1 VSGGLVVGGSVGG
14 VAVPQVLKGSGT
26 IRGVVKLGG
35 NATLAPGNSPGTQK
49 IEGGLQV
56 GQGAI
61 YQVEYTMSGT
71 LVNNLNDSDLLSVV
85 AATGAGTGM
94 VELNG
99 GIVDPVAYLP
109 KDRSKGGN
117 ILSTFGQKA
126 RFKILEAGNGVT
138 GQFEGV
144 RQSAAL
150 RATLVYAGTLNNPVN
165 PVPSRAVGSAAL
177 GANDPVV
184 VYLELERAS
193 YESLGRNS
201 GGARK
206 QLAEVGMGLD
216 LLVKAAA
223 YEKAIEDIITQF
235 DALPMTPGSALVTL
249 SNAEGPAGAAA
260 AAAAAAGG
268 TAGVAA
274 AATGGFAD
282 LTSVLYSIFPETFAE
297 MYTLSLSRVQDVQKT
312 VSDRLNLLGT
322 AITSVSEQEVLSL
335 ATGTGGEW
343 NAWTNGYGS
352 FRSKSA
358 NQAAGEGGSSVSTFG
373 DVTGVERRFG
383 RATFGVMGGAG
394 SGNTQFN
401 RTGASVR
408 STSWHMGMYLS
419 LPVTQRLFADVS
431 GFYGE
436 VDNVI
441 HQKHLSVDANGITT
455 RPGRAFME
463 TQEWLLQVGVGGQMA
478 REGSRWSLVPSA
490 RLAYTGMHF
499 GKSRMDGFDG
509 LQLNSGTLGIRTK
522 SKWNATGLSRVGLDV
537 AREAKLL
544 RMPVRV
550 TGSAAWVHDFNA
562 APRELGVAW
571 NVLQQDSWSVSS
583 GRSASDMLRVGGALE
598 LGIGDRRTLRL
609 YGEQEFLQGKNVF
622 RGGINFTIGF

>member
-1 VSGGLVVGGSVGG
+1 MQVIKNITVVNEGKQSVNDVWINGSKIAHVVSVG
-14 VAVPQVLKGSGT
+14 T
-26 IRGVVKLGG
+26 IDYN
-35 NATLAPGNSPGTQK
+35 NA
-49 IEGGLQV
+49 
-56 GQGAI
+56 
-61 YQVEYTMSGT
+61 
-71 LVNNLNDSDLLSVV
+71 DSIVD
-85 AATGAGTGM
+85 GTGKHLFPGLIDDQ
-94 VELNG
+94 VHFREPGLTH
-99 GIVDPVAYLP
+99 
-109 KDRSKGGN
+109 KGD
-117 ILSTFGQKA
+117 LT
-126 RFKILEAGNGVT
+126 T
-138 GQFEGV
+138 
-144 RQSAAL
+144 
-150 RATLVYAGTLNNPVN
+150 
-165 PVPSRAVGSAAL
+165 
-177 GANDPVV
+177 
-184 VYLELERAS
+184 
-193 YESLGRNS
+193 ES
-201 GGARK
+201 
-206 QLAEVGMGLD
+206 
-216 LLVKAAA
+216 
-223 YEKAIEDIITQF
+223 
-235 DALPMTPGSALVTL
+235 
-249 SNAEGPAGAAA
+249 
-260 AAAAAAGG
+260 AAAAAGG
-268 TAGVAA
+268 VAGVAA
-274 AATGGFAD
+274 ASTGGVTD

-401 RTGASVR
+401 RTGASVQ

-419 LPVTQRLFADVS
+419 MPVTQRLFADVS

-441 HQKHLSVDANGITT
+441 QQKHLSVDANGITT

-509 LQLNSGTLGIRTK
+509 LQLNSGTLGIRTR

-562 APRELGVAW
+562 APRALAVAW

-583 GRSASDMLRVGGALE
+583 GRSTSDMLRVGGALE
-598 LGIGDRRTLRL
+598 LGVGDRRTLRF

-622 RGGINFTIGF
+622 RGGVNFTIGF